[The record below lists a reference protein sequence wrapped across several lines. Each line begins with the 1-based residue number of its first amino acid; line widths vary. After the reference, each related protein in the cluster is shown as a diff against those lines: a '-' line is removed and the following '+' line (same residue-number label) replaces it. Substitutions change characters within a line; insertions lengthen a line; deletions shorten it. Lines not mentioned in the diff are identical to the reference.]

1 MRWSG
6 ARGESFSRLA
16 KLFTG
21 FVGIGAVN
29 TVLSIALFEV
39 LILFLPYWI
48 AYLIPFPL
56 GIAFSLYAN
65 ASFVFGRAVKTASAV
80 SFVLVYLASY
90 AFGYVLFVMMVEV
103 IGLPPAFAPFVT
115 LAIVTPINFVGSRL
129 ALER

>member
-6 ARGESFSRLA
+6 TRAESFLRLA

-29 TVLSIALFEV
+29 TILSIALFEV

-48 AYLIPFPL
+48 AYWIPFPL
-56 GIAFSLYAN
+56 GIAFLLYAN
-65 ASFVFGRAVKTASAV
+65 ATFVFGRGVKTASAV
-80 SFVLVYLASY
+80 LFVLVYLANY
-90 AFGYVLFVMMVEV
+90 AIGYTLIIVMVEG
-103 IGLPPAFAPFVT
+103 IGVPPAYAPFAV
-115 LAIVTPINFVGSRL
+115 LAIMTPINFIGSRL

>member
-1 MRWSG
+1 MQWSG
-6 ARGESFSRLA
+6 ARSESFSRLV

-29 TVLSIALFEV
+29 TILSIALFEV

-65 ASFVFGRAVKTASAV
+65 ATFVFGRGLKTTSAV

-90 AFGYVLFVMMVEV
+90 AIGYVFVVIMVEV
-103 IGLPPAFAPFVT
+103 VGLPPAFAPFAA